1 MMASVISNLC
11 HTGMACLLGAS
22 WLVILRCS
30 FPKRMKTRRRAVV
43 SRSTRGPR
51 ANATGGYR
59 QSSASRRLHHRLA
72 ADEPRELAQ
81 PHEYALPRER
91 LEAVIEAQQQSAAL
105 DHHRRLRQHAGG
117 GGGNEIG
124 DAQRRAEH
132 AGAVEHAG
140 RDELA
145 QSRRQFL
152 INE

>member
-11 HTGMACLLGAS
+11 HTGMARLLGAS
-22 WLVILRCS
+22 WLVIFALF

-91 LEAVIEAQQQSAAL
+91 LEAVIDAQQQSAAL

-124 DAQRRAEH
+124 YAQRRAQH
-132 AGAVEHAG
+132 ARAVEHTG
-140 RDELA
+140 RDEFA
-145 QSRRQFL
+145 QSRRQF
-152 INE
+152 